1 MKTKKNGILIKS
13 NCRYPENPDRQYEL
27 KTKPKL
33 KLKTKTKLNFKF
45 NYCAERSFSM
55 SLDQNRNRG
64 GYFFM
69 EDGRLILRG
78 GKRRDF
84 DVEYYCDRD
93 GRPSG
98 MKVMDRDAA
107 GARLMSAVIGIL
119 FAFLVVLLAILFFD
133 VDSGGRIVLRTGRAG
148 TEPRMESKHAETV
161 SVKTAPEK
169 EAAGNP
175 EAALREN
182 IVRDMAVLALM
193 AEAGREPAVADAV
206 DVILS
211 DPARSSVFL
220 ALAEEA
226 RMQGKKYPE
235 TIAAAI
241 SGTMHIMEME
251 KKEKKSYLDSPD
263 ERRNDSAPVSE
274 NSSSVTSAK
283 EPSPEF

>member
-1 MKTKKNGILIKS
+1 
-13 NCRYPENPDRQYEL
+13 
-27 KTKPKL
+27 
-33 KLKTKTKLNFKF
+33 
-45 NYCAERSFSM
+45 
-55 SLDQNRNRG
+55 
-64 GYFFM
+64 M

-119 FAFLVVLLAILFFD
+119 FAFLTILLAILFFD
-133 VDSGGRIVLRTGRAG
+133 VDSRGRIVLRSGRVG
-148 TEPRMESKHAETV
+148 TEIRAEKP
-161 SVKTAPEK
+161 SPENAPVKTAPGK
-169 EAAGNP
+169 ENGESP
-175 EAALREN
+175 EAVLREN

-193 AEAGREPAVADAV
+193 SEAGREPAVAGAV

-251 KKEKKSYLDSPD
+251 KKEKESYLDSPD

-274 NSSSVTSAK
+274 NSSSVTSA
-283 EPSPEF
+283 EESSPEF